1 MRKFVSGNY
10 VFVVTDTSPA
20 KIIRVSISPPGYTI
34 YTLTGFEYAKDLVVD
49 VTKNKVYV
57 SCNDGKVAEVD
68 ITTPTTQVQK
78 NASESVQLYN
88 ITVDE
93 TYNNQ
98 YITSASSSGVVYIIQ
113 GALAYIFNTDLRIR
127 RLLENKIISTVLNWM
142 RTFTI
147 FKTDLRT
154 KESTGKIINTDF
166 RYTKYTP
173 DTMVSLKREDFIV
186 KVDGVGLTGLTDIKL
201 DSIQIDVPVDA
212 ISSAS
217 FILARNYDNPD
228 VTLEG
233 VSSQITNK
241 NVVTIYIGTRLIFTG
256 LITKIRSTLARE
268 EIEVTAEARKNTQL
282 RLMRTPAP
290 FNFGTKIEYVEFV
303 STKTVDLPLP
313 ILDTQLSIYDILSH
327 TVSLNHPLTLA
338 EADETDMG
346 YYKGIKVNLG
356 VERKEIITRGID
368 YINGWAG
375 VDAWNPFENFD
386 HFYVINATLDAPFST
401 VGTQQELVN
410 AYIGTSLIVKDDLWL
425 LGALHGVI
433 VYWQRVYDVVETD
446 LGYYY
451 IGIAPYKEISVPN
464 GRFIS
469 AYKYEDKADGL
480 YEVKEVSYDYE
491 QYAKDCA
498 QAEYWKLDL
507 YAGSSSS
514 VNITLDAFLYYNIQM
529 LDKINIVNTK
539 QVGIYKNLNGFPMS
553 IKRITLSSGDMI
565 ASLSMDTT
573 KSSMEGWTITV
584 NPIHPVFPWIIES
597 ATSYYPEE
605 TDKIEKYEEKLFQKI
620 DPHTIGDVT

>member
-20 KIIRVSISPPGYTI
+20 KIIRVSITPSSYTV
-34 YTLTGFEYAKDLVVD
+34 YTLTGFEYAKDLIVD
-49 VTKNKVYV
+49 TIKNKVYV

-68 ITTPTTQVQK
+68 ITDPSIQVEK
-78 NASESVQLYN
+78 TASESVQLYY
-88 ITVDE
+88 IAADE

-127 RLLENKIISTVLNWM
+127 RLLENKIINTVLNWM

-147 FKTDLRT
+147 FNTDLRT
-154 KESTGKIINTDF
+154 KGETGKIINTDLRF
-166 RYTKYTP
+166 TLASVADVTAI
-173 DTMVSLKREDFIV
+173 KREDWIV
-186 KVDGVGLTGLTDIKL
+186 KVDGASLTDVKL
-201 DSIQIDVPVDA
+201 DSIQIDVPVDSL
-212 ISSAS
+212 SSAS
-217 FILARNYDNPD
+217 FSLARNYDKPD
-228 VTLEG
+228 YTIDG
-233 VSSQITNK
+233 TPSQITNK
-241 NVVTIYIGTRLIFTG
+241 NVVTVYIGTRLIFTG
-256 LITKIRSTLARE
+256 KITKIRSVLDRE
-268 EIEVTAEARKNTQL
+268 EIEVTAETRKNTQL
-282 RLMRTPAP
+282 MIARTPSP
-290 FNFGTKIEYVEFV
+290 FDFGQGNVLSIGVV
-303 STKTVDLPLP
+303 NTKTVDLPLP
-313 ILDTQLSIYDILSH
+313 ILDTQLSLYDILSH
-327 TVSLNHPLTLA
+327 TVSLNNPLTLA

-356 VERKEIITRGID
+356 TERKEIITRGID

-401 VGTQQELVN
+401 VGTQQELIN

-425 LGALHGVI
+425 LGSLHGVI
-433 VYWQRVYDVVETD
+433 VYWQRVYDVQETD

-451 IGIAPYKEISVPN
+451 VGTAPYKEISVPN

-498 QAEYWKLDL
+498 QAEYCKLDL
-507 YAGSSSS
+507 YAGNSSSI
-514 VNITLDAFLYYNIQM
+514 NITLDAFLYYNIQM

-539 QVGIYKNLNGFPMS
+539 QSGIYKNTNGFPMS
-553 IKRITLSSGDMI
+553 IKRITLSSRDMI
-565 ASLSMDTT
+565 ANLSMDTT
-573 KSSMEGWTITV
+573 KSVMEGWVTAVRMIFTFI
-584 NPIHPVFPWIIES
+584 PE
-597 ATSYYPEE
+597 AADSYYPEE
-605 TDKIEKYEEKLFQKI
+605 TDKVAKYEEKLFQKI